1 MPTNVT
7 HAIPAIAIGLGLS
20 RHYHISGRA
29 IAIGAIM
36 ASIPDLDM
44 LGTRFGGIPWDS
56 IYGHRGYTHSIL
68 FAILTALVVAFLCYR
83 HDFKKHFLFF
93 LVCAVSHPLLDSLN
107 NGGLGVAFFW
117 PFSDTRYH
125 AFVQPVMNVNVSFR
139 GLYLTTKGLP
149 VFLSEFIW
157 IGLPFFC
164 IYLFLRFNGLELI
177 RNKFQRF

>member
-20 RHYHISGRA
+20 RYYIGGKA
-29 IAIGAIM
+29 IAIGAVI
-36 ASIPDLDM
+36 ASVPDLDM
-44 LGTRFGGIPWDS
+44 LGTRFFGIPWDS
-56 IYGHRGYTHSIL
+56 IYGHRGYTHSIT
-68 FAILTALVVAFLCYR
+68 FAILAALTVAFLLYR
-83 HDFKKHFLFF
+83 HDFKKYFLFF
-93 LVCAVSHPLLDSLN
+93 LVCTVSHPLLDSLN

-117 PFSDTRYH
+117 PFSDARYH

-139 GLYLTTKGLP
+139 GLYLTMKGLP

-157 IGLPFFC
+157 VWLPFFC

>member
-20 RHYHISGRA
+20 RHSIRGGA
-29 IAIGAIM
+29 IAVGAII
-36 ASIPDLDM
+36 ASLPDLDM
-44 LGTRFGGIPWDS
+44 LGTRFLGIPWDS
-56 IYGHRGYTHSIL
+56 IYGHRGYTHSIA
-68 FAILTALVVAFLCYR
+68 FAILTACATAFLLYR
-83 HDFKKHFLFF
+83 HDFKRYFLFF
-93 LVCAVSHPLLDSLN
+93 LMCTATHPLLDSMN
-107 NGGLGVAFFW
+107 SGGLGVAFFW
-117 PFSDTRYH
+117 PFSDARYH
-125 AFVQPVMNVNVSFR
+125 ALFQPVMNVNVTFR

-157 IGLPFFC
+157 VWLPFFS